1 MMPSK
6 DTANSHTKQ
15 HQWAGNKLGRAAVE
29 ITCIGYNSTA
39 VIEQHIQLLHILYMS
54 QFQTVHVGV
63 TSQHIARLCRH
74 RSVLRHYASLKYIN
88 TKQEGQHGGGG
99 GGGGGRSHHLLHMSW
114 YRLTQYCKNLLE

>member
-1 MMPSK
+1 MMMPSK

-54 QFQTVHVGV
+54 SSRQSMWV
-63 TSQHIARLCRH
+63 SQAAH
-74 RSVLRHYASLKYIN
+74 R
-88 TKQEGQHGGGG
+88 
-99 GGGGGRSHHLLHMSW
+99 
-114 YRLTQYCKNLLE
+114 